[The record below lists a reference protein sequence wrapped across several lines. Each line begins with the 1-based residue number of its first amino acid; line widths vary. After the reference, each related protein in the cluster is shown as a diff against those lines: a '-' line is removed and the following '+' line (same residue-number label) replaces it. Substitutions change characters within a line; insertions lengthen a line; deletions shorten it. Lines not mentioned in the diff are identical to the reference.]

1 MGYLDVAGHRIWHDV
16 SGSGDP
22 VVLLHGGFAGAS
34 SFGAQTPCLVENARR
49 VHVPERPGHA
59 HSPDL
64 DEPFTYE
71 RMAEHTADYL
81 KQVFDG
87 PTDLVG
93 WSDGAVVALLISRDR
108 PELVRRQV
116 LIGQYFNSSG
126 KAPDD
131 GIEALLGEKDTMDLL
146 RAEYDEVS
154 PDGPEHFETVHAKTM
169 HMIQTEPEID
179 LASLRGISAPT
190 LVLQGDR
197 DLVTVAHSQAV
208 AASMPHARLAV
219 LPGTHLLP
227 IEAPDLVNP
236 LLVAFLD
243 PRREFAESPFQAFEP
258 ESTTNS

>member
-1 MGYLDVAGHRIWHDV
+1 MSYLDVAGHRIWHEV

-22 VVLLHGGFAGAS
+22 VVLLHGAFGGAS
-34 SFGAQTPCLVENARR
+34 SFGAQTPFLVENGRR

-64 DEPFTYE
+64 DEPFSYR

-81 KQVFDG
+81 EQVLDE

-93 WSDGAVVALLISRDR
+93 WSDGAVVSLLVSRDR

-131 GIEALLGEKDTMDLL
+131 EIEALLGDEDTMDLL
-146 RAEYDEVS
+146 RAGYDEVS
-154 PDGPEHFETVHAKTM
+154 PDGPGHFETVHAKTM
-169 HMIQTEPEID
+169 RMIATEPEID
-179 LASLRGISAPT
+179 LASLRGVRAPT

-208 AASMPHARLAV
+208 MASMPDARLAV

-227 IEAPDLVNP
+227 LEAPDLVNP
-236 LLVAFLD
+236 LIAAFLD
-243 PRREFAESPFQAFEP
+243 PRREFPRSPGA
-258 ESTTNS
+258 

>member
-1 MGYLDVAGHRIWHDV
+1 MSYLDVAGHRIWHET

-22 VVLLHGGFAGAS
+22 VVLLHGAFAGAS
-34 SFGAQTPCLVENARR
+34 SLGAQTPYLVQHGRR

-64 DEPFTYE
+64 DEQFSYQ

-81 KQVFDG
+81 EQVLDG

-93 WSDGAVVALLISRDR
+93 WSDGAVAALLISRDR

-116 LIGQYFNSSG
+116 LIDQYFNSSG

-131 GIEALLGEKDTMDLL
+131 DIEALLGDKETMNLL
-146 RAEYDEVS
+146 RAEYDQVS

-169 HMIQTEPEID
+169 HMISAEPDTD
-179 LASLRGISAPT
+179 LASLREIRAPT

-197 DLVTVAHSQAV
+197 GLVTVAHSQAV
-208 AASMPHARLAV
+208 VASLPHARLAV

-243 PRREFAESPFQAFEP
+243 PRRELPSRPGLE
-258 ESTTNS
+258 